1 LDDRIFGALNK
12 GSRMFNGLLPAA
24 LLEKFKRMDSRLLI
38 AMSCYFVLALAAV
51 FLLEGFLRTMVL
63 LLLAILVV
71 KTIVHAR
78 DEKPE

>member
-1 LDDRIFGALNK
+1 ML
-12 GSRMFNGLLPAA
+12 NGLLPAA